1 VWTSSRPWSATPAP
15 ASRSGSSCDAAGAAE
30 PAPLAVAACCC
41 RLLFGCAAARGTG
54 AATVQGPRPDRPRGS
69 GAVHSARCTAPAR
82 VSSASAGTRTD
93 HVPYGSVG
101 DPCPVTVSRRR
112 RRVGDA
118 ASASDRN
125 RRRSLASNP
134 KGRSCA
140 NHRSSRF
147 ERLPGLGAQLTELVG
162 DRRDDHQPGSD
173 ERREEPDHE
182 HRSRECGPRRDGA
195 PAGVV
200 PGATVPG
207 SDRGVSSPGTTVC
220 RNCRRPGPPGRATRV
235 GSCGTRVG
243 DGAHTAVAR
252 SRRATWVGQ
261 RPAPGWPCATAG
273 AVGAVT
279 G

>member
-1 VWTSSRPWSATPAP
+1 MPEQRRSRGHAPIVPEARGRCTPPAAPPPPGSRPRPPVPGRITSRTARSTIRVR
-15 ASRSGSSCDAAGAAE
+15 SRSAGG
-30 PAPLAVAACCC
+30 V
-41 RLLFGCAAARGTG
+41 
-54 AATVQGPRPDRPRGS
+54 V
-69 GAVHSARCTAPAR
+69 
-82 VSSASAGTRTD
+82 VS
-93 HVPYGSVG
+93 
-101 DPCPVTVSRRR
+101 
-112 RRVGDA
+112 GDA

-134 KGRSCA
+134 KGRSCVT
-140 NHRSSRF
+140 HRSSRSSTSPTW
-147 ERLPGLGAQLTELVG
+147 LHSSPSWSG

-173 ERREEPDHE
+173 DRREETDHE
-182 HRSRECGPRRDGA
+182 HRCRECGPRRDGA

-220 RNCRRPGPPGRATRV
+220 RNCRRPGRPGRATRV